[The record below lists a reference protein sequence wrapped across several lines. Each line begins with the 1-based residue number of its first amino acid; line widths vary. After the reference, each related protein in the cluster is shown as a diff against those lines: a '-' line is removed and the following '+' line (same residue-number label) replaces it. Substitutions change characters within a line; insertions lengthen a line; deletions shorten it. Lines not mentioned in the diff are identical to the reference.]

1 MTFDELVK
9 TVKSCGI
16 AGAGGAGFPSYAKL
30 DKKIDTVILNCAE
43 CEPLFK
49 MHRQLLE
56 KNPYE
61 IISALDDIRQ
71 IVGAEQFIVA
81 VKAKYTKT
89 VEAVKSVLG
98 DYKYGKLSCLPEVYP
113 MGDEVVLIYETT
125 KRRVPA
131 GNIPISVGV
140 CVFNVETVL
149 NIYNAIHKGEP
160 VTKKYVT
167 VAGEVKKPATFC
179 VPIGTSFK
187 ELIKL
192 AGGKTDEAAVVING
206 GPMTGKLATEY
217 DVVTKTTNGVLLFP
231 ENHPVVMKRRAQ
243 TTVSVARAKSVCCQ
257 CGMCTDLCPRNLL
270 GLPIDP
276 TAFMDAVANGAT
288 YKSKAVAD
296 AVYCVSCGLCEMY
309 SCTQGLN
316 PRSLIDEFKIKMRAN
331 GITPKRY
338 EEPSEPVKISRKY
351 RQVPM
356 NRLMERIDLVRYNK
370 PAQIRETEVKPK
382 QVKIMLSQTIGAPS
396 VPCVKAGDI
405 VKMGQ
410 MIADA
415 NEGLS
420 VPLHSSIDGKVKDVT
435 NKFIIIDRRGEK

>member
-9 TVKSCGI
+9 IVKACGV

-56 KNPYE
+56 KNAYE
-61 IISALDDIRQ
+61 IITALDEIRQ

-81 VKAKYTKT
+81 VKKKYTKT
-89 VEAVKSVLG
+89 VEAVNSVLG
-98 DYKYGKLSCLPEVYP
+98 DYECGKLSCLPEVYP

-131 GNIPISVGV
+131 GNIPLSVGV

-149 NIYNAIHKGEP
+149 NIYNAIHKNEP
-160 VTKKYVT
+160 VTHKYVT
-167 VAGEVKKPATFC
+167 IAGEVKKPATFC
-179 VPIGTSFK
+179 VPLGTSFK

-192 AGGKTDEAAVVING
+192 AGGKTDENAVVING

-231 ENHPVVMKRRAQ
+231 ENHPVVMKRKAK
-243 TTVSVARAKSVCCQ
+243 TSVSAARARSVCCQ

-270 GLPIDP
+270 GLPVDP

-288 YKSKAVAD
+288 YKAKAVAD
-296 AVYCVSCGLCEMY
+296 AIYCVSCGLCEMY

-316 PRSLIDEFKIKMRAN
+316 PRSLIDEFKIKMREN
-331 GITPKRY
+331 GIAPKKH
-338 EEPSEPVKISRKY
+338 EEAGAVKMSRDY

-356 NRLMERIDLVRYNK
+356 KRLMERIDLVRYDK
-370 PAQIRETEVKPK
+370 SAEIKSTEVKPK
-382 QVKIMLSQTIGAPS
+382 RVKIMLSQTIGAPS
-396 VPCVKAGDI
+396 VPCVKTGDI
-405 VKMGQ
+405 VEKGQ
-410 MIADA
+410 KIADA
-415 NEGLS
+415 NNGLS
-420 VPLHSSIDGKVKDVT
+420 VPLHSSVDGKVADVT
-435 NKFIIIDRRGEK
+435 DKFIIIDRRGEK